1 VSGDKEAAMTGLVPP
16 LSIAPSSAERRA
28 GGSSLAT
35 PSAKEIARAW
45 EDFAAGEDI
54 ETGVRPEILA
64 SWYRCRDRYEVDRRL
79 DVAPGAPG
87 DDNQRVDNDVVFTA
101 LGGIGALAG
110 REVERDGAV
119 VTVTDGDGRV
129 LGAWGDPSAQ
139 RRAELHNLAP
149 WSSWSEQCTGTNGMG
164 TSLELSGPVT
174 VTGPEHWCEAF
185 HQWACA
191 GISVRDVVTGA
202 PVASINISRWNAT
215 LSELVPAW
223 LTEAVSCVGQEIYR
237 RAIYEADKVIS
248 EFNKKCAHSSGPFM
262 AMDRGGNV
270 IAANQA
276 AVTLLRMGGEAPI
289 LTGASEPTER
299 WTPDITGLSGLVR
312 WANERAQENPQWSG
326 YAGLPV
332 CPEEEVTPL
341 TMRPVIDANHVVGL
355 LCAFGVQEGEAYE
368 SEGPR
373 LTGSLPQRIIGMRND
388 RLVLLAPS
396 EIRYAEADRNI
407 VWLVTERGRIQAAT
421 RGLDNVERS
430 LVPHGFRRVHR
441 RFLVNL
447 ARVAELERGIKGELF
462 LIMNSRAHE
471 FVPVSRR
478 HAPELRRMLGV

>member
-1 VSGDKEAAMTGLVPP
+1 MTGRVPP
-16 LSIAPSSAERRA
+16 LVIAPSRPGVRDRGPAD
-28 GGSSLAT
+28 SLVAT
-35 PSAKEIARAW
+35 TSAKDVARAW

-64 SWYRCRDRYEVDRRL
+64 SWYRCRDRYDVDRTL
-79 DVAPGAPG
+79 DVAPGARG
-87 DDNQRVDNDVVFTA
+87 DEAQRSDNGVIFTA
-101 LGGIGALAG
+101 LGGLGALAG

-129 LGAWGDPSAQ
+129 LGTWGDPTAQ

-149 WSSWSEQCTGTNGMG
+149 WSSWSEECTGTNGMG
-164 TSLELSGPVT
+164 TSLEVSGPVT

-191 GISVRDVVTGA
+191 GISIRDMVTGA
-202 PVASINISRWNAT
+202 PVASINISRWNAS
-215 LSELVPAW
+215 LSKLVPPW
-223 LTEAVSCVGQEIYR
+223 LTKAVACVEQEIYR
-237 RAIYEADKVIS
+237 RAIYEADKVIA
-248 EFNKKCAHSSGPFM
+248 EFSKKCGQAGGSFM

-270 IAANQA
+270 IAANEA
-276 AVTLLRMGGEAPI
+276 AVAILGLAGETPI
-289 LTGASEPTER
+289 VAGAAEPAER
-299 WTPDITGLSGLVR
+299 WTPDIAGLPEVVR
-312 WANERAQENPQWSG
+312 WAKDRAQGAAKWSG
-326 YAGLPV
+326 YARLPV
-332 CPEEEVTPL
+332 CPGEEPVPL
-341 TMRPVIDANHVVGL
+341 TMRSVVDANHVVGM

-368 SEGPR
+368 QSADETVGP
-373 LTGSLPQRIIGMRND
+373 LPRCVIGMRDD

-430 LVPHGFRRVHR
+430 LTSYGFRRVHR

-447 ARVAELERGIKGELF
+447 RRVAEIERGIKGELF
-462 LIMNSRAHE
+462 LIMDSRAHE

-478 HAPELRRMLGV
+478 HAPDLRRMLGV